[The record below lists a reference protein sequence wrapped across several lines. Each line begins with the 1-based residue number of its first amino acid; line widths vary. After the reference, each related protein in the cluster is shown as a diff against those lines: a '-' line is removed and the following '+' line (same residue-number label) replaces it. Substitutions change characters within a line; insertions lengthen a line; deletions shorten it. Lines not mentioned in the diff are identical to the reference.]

1 MMTWEAPRISPGI
14 LDIRETQLLD
24 ALRREGEQYLR
35 EGNYE
40 AHKAMQRARRMVFAA
55 LVRLDID
62 ITEQRDWETTL

>member
-1 MMTWEAPRISPGI
+1 MNWAEPHVAPGM
-14 LDIRETQLLD
+14 LDLRETQLLD

-35 EGNYE
+35 EGNE
-40 AHKAMQRARRMVFAA
+40 AAHKAMQRARRMVFAA